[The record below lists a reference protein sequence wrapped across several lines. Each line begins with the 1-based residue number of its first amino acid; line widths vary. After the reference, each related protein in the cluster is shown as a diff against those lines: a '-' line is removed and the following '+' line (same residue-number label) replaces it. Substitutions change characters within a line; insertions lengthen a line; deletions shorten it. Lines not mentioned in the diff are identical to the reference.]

1 MAHTF
6 KNPTRR
12 VSAGL
17 MAACLFLLANNP
29 CAAALP
35 NILLITVD
43 DMSADSVGAFGSS
56 VADTTPHIDQ
66 LAAEGLRFTQ
76 AHVQVAN

>member
-1 MAHTF
+1 MNALKETMASTL
-6 KNPTRR
+6 KNPMRS

-17 MAACLFLLANNP
+17 MVACLMLFASNV

-43 DMSADSVGAFGSS
+43 DMSADSVGSFGSS
-56 VADTTPHIDQ
+56 VTDATPHIDPRT
-66 LAAEGLRFTQ
+66 AGRF
-76 AHVQVAN
+76 